1 MLMMY
6 VKLFVDGQGEF
17 GSAFTKKAINQSLP
31 GTQYIYVYYK

>member
-1 MLMMY
+1 MIK

-17 GSAFTKKAINQSLP
+17 GSALTKKALNQYLP